1 MVRFT
6 LREVRDLIIS
16 LVIIT
21 LIFAY
26 SFSGR
31 NINSPI
37 FLYLIPITLITV
49 VSGFLLHELAHKF
62 VAIHYGFW
70 AEYRL
75 WMQGL
80 IFAVITAYIGVPLI
94 APGAVYIHG
103 EYISPE
109 QNGKISVAGP
119 ATNLILAAVFFLLL
133 YYFPTNELIAVIGG
147 LGFYVNSFLAMINL
161 IPLSILD
168 GAKIFRWNPFIW
180 IVMAVITGIM
190 VFYAF
195 TGMLF

>member
-6 LREVRDLIIS
+6 LREIRDLTIS

-31 NINSPI
+31 NINSPS
-37 FLYLIPITLITV
+37 FLYLIPVTLITV
-49 VSGFLLHELAHKF
+49 VFGFLLHELAHKF

-80 IFAVITAYIGVPLI
+80 IFAVITAYIGIPLI

-103 EYISPE
+103 DYISRE
-109 QNGKISVAGP
+109 QNGKISMAGP
-119 ATNLILAAVFFLLL
+119 ATNLILAGMFFLLL
-133 YYFPTNELIAVIGG
+133 YSFPTNELIAVVGG
-147 LGFYVNSFLAMINL
+147 LGFTVNSFLALINL
-161 IPLSILD
+161 IPISMLD
-168 GAKIFRWNPFIW
+168 GAKIFRWNPIIW
-180 IVMAVITGIM
+180 VVMAAITGIM

-195 TGMLF
+195 TGMIF